1 MQKGTAMSIRYYHI
15 VLITL
20 FPLLIL
26 AQATSPLVLDDFE
39 SLTDWKV
46 DGKPAAFAAAPDAAV
61 GQGAMTVTLPG
72 SISKRLQR
80 GDDIRE
86 LWDKSQG
93 LSFHVKGDGSDAWGA
108 IGVNAGY
115 GAFSYVYFFPL
126 KNRDWVKHTV
136 AWSDF
141 IPEGAVDLIGT
152 PEGLPPSGI
161 LNLRFGCRWKIWF
174 DNDPIPTHSF
184 AVDHLQIETQVAQP
198 QAPVGTNTPAP
209 FAKVLA
215 KLRAREPLTI
225 QFQGDSITAGT
236 ALPDKLNERYSARLE
251 VILRHWLGYD
261 DITCRNRAVGGAR
274 VNDGRAW
281 LQRDFAAGAPDLVCI
296 WYGYNDKTSGNS
308 RDYFR
313 QSMSDYIDRIAAVTK
328 GKSAV
333 LLFATAPGT
342 QGRFL
347 MLDGY
352 AQTMR
357 DLAAERGLPCFD
369 VHALLKGLGRQN
381 LQSYMAD
388 MAHPNA
394 RGQQLIA
401 DHLAEYLVTQAG
413 ITTPRPPA
421 PTDLTAN
428 DKITWDFESAPAGWR
443 LEKQACISGDF
454 AGDGRRALKL
464 SALENNPDHIRA
476 WSEVIQVEP
485 GKRYRV
491 SSMVA
496 NRLASGAFG
505 LFVAS
510 QDDGAG
516 GATISFEPQ
525 AIFRNRGE
533 ADKWSREEGE
543 FTAPKNVTKVRL
555 LFWIDKNSHGD
566 IYFDSPLIERA
577 D

>member
-1 MQKGTAMSIRYYHI
+1 MSCYRFHI
-15 VLITL
+15 VLIAL
-20 FPLLIL
+20 FPLLVL

-39 SLTDWKV
+39 SLTGWKV
-46 DGKPAAFAAAPDAAV
+46 DAKPAAFAAASDAAV
-61 GQGAMTVTLPG
+61 GQGAITVTLPG
-72 SISKRLQR
+72 SVSKKIQR

-93 LSFHVKGDGSDAWGA
+93 LSFHIKGDGSDAWGV
-108 IGVNAGY
+108 IGVNASY

-126 KNRDWVKHTV
+126 KNRDWVKYTV

-161 LNLRFGCRWKIWF
+161 LTLRFGCRWKIWF
-174 DNDPIPTHSF
+174 DNEAIPTHSF
-184 AVDHLQIETQVAQP
+184 AIDHIQIETQVAAP
-198 QAPVGTNTPAP
+198 QTSPAPPTTAPAP
-209 FAKVLA
+209 FANVLA
-215 KLRAREPLTI
+215 KLRAREPMVI

-236 ALPDKLNERYSARLE
+236 ALADKRNERYSARLE
-251 VILRHWLGYD
+251 VILRQWLGYD
-261 DITCRNRAVGGAR
+261 GISCRNRAVGGAK
-274 VNDGRAW
+274 VNDARAW
-281 LQRDFAAGAPDLVCI
+281 LQRDFAGGAPDLVCI
-296 WYGYNDKTSGNS
+296 WYGYNDKTGGISK
-308 RDYFR
+308 DYFR
-313 QSMSDYIDRIAAVTK
+313 QSMSDYIDRIAAATD

-342 QGRFL
+342 QGRFV

-352 AQTMR
+352 AQAMR

-381 LQSYMAD
+381 LQSVMAD

-401 DHLAEYLVTQAG
+401 DHLAEYLVAQAG
-413 ITTPRPPA
+413 ITTPKPPA
-421 PTDLTAN
+421 ATDLAAN
-428 DKITWDFESAPAGWR
+428 EKIAWDFESAPAGWL
-443 LEKQACISGDF
+443 LEKQATISGDL
-454 AGDGRRALKL
+454 ASDGRRSLKL
-464 SALENNPDHIRA
+464 SALDDNPDHIRA

-485 GKRYRV
+485 GKRYHV
-491 SSMVA
+491 SAMVT
-496 NRLASGAFG
+496 NRLVSGAFG
-505 LFVAS
+505 LFVAT
-510 QDDGAG
+510 QDDGTG
-516 GATISFEPQ
+516 GTAISFEPQ

-555 LFWIDKNSHGD
+555 LFWIDKSARGD